1 MMAGRFTNNARSA
14 LNNAQIEA
22 QQLGHNYVGTEH
34 LLIGI
39 ITVAESPASKML
51 AEKNVTADAVKEH
64 IKKLVGEGDFNADGT
79 FAMTPRTKNVIEL
92 SMREAKTLNHSY
104 VGTEHMLLALSREQ
118 SSIAARIL
126 MDLGV
131 DLSELKDQ
139 LLSLLESQE
148 AVKEKDAKTPKIDQF
163 SRDLTELA
171 KNGELDP
178 VIGRQTEIER
188 VVQILSRRTKNN
200 PVLIGEPG
208 VGKTA
213 VAEGLAQK
221 IVDGNIPFLLKNK
234 RVLSLDLSGMLAGA
248 KFRGQ
253 FEERLKDAL
262 DEIKKNKNIILFIDE
277 LAHDYRRGRGRRLHR
292 RGEHIKARFGS
303 RRDTG
308 HRRNDDNGI

>member
-1 MMAGRFTNNARSA
+1 
-14 LNNAQIEA
+14 
-22 QQLGHNYVGTEH
+22 
-34 LLIGI
+34 
-39 ITVAESPASKML
+39 ML
-51 AEKNVTADAVKEH
+51 AEKGVTAEAVKEH
-64 IKKLVGEGDFNADGT
+64 IKMLVGDGDFNADNT

-92 SMREAKTLNHSY
+92 SMREAKTLKHSY
-104 VGTEHMLLALSREQ
+104 VGTEHMLLALSREHG
-118 SSIAARIL
+118 SIAARIL

-131 DLSELKDQ
+131 DLNELKDQ

-171 KNGELDP
+171 ANGELDP

-221 IVDGNIPFLLKNK
+221 IVAGNIPFLLKNK

-277 LAHDYRRGRGRRLHR
+277 LHTIIGAGAAEGSIDAANILKPALARGEIQAIGATTPITEYRKHIEKDAALDTQIPACDGGGALHR
-292 RGEHIKARFGS
+292 GNCAY
-303 RRDTG
+303 T
-308 HRRNDDNGI
+308 